1 MHQSWGL
8 ALESCK
14 NSGICVLVE
23 MTLCLS
29 QAIEQTFT
37 LFKILATFFM
47 ARNLPA
53 TFK

>member
-1 MHQSWGL
+1 MHQSWVL